1 MASTPLQGR
10 QTMVAI
16 EDKVGLLR
24 RPATYPDAP
33 GRVDVVETHMSWVFL
48 TDRYAY
54 KMKKPVRYDF
64 LDFSTLALRQRDCE
78 EEVRLNRR
86 FAPDVYLGTVPL
98 TVDAHGNL
106 HLGDEG
112 EVIDASRDGRG
123 TSPGMGEVDRAGS
136 ERSRPRREQVVE
148 WLVKMRRL
156 PAERM
161 LDNMI
166 RQRSAQDTDV
176 GNVAMLLA
184 RFYQGCSPVELSG
197 EQYRAGFTN
206 AMEFNLRELSVP
218 EYALPQRLIEQLH
231 AAQRSFISREAGL
244 FDARV
249 EAGKIVEGHGDL
261 RPEHICLTPE
271 PVIIDCL
278 EFNRRLRIV
287 DPADELAFLAMECE
301 RLGAPLVGD
310 WLFQTYVQVTHD
322 QPAARLV
329 YFYKMFRACLR
340 ARFAIGHV
348 RELEKQD
355 WPKWQHSAGEYLHLA
370 EGYRVR
376 LAEP

>member
-1 MASTPLQGR
+1 MVSTPLEGQ
-10 QTMVAI
+10 QTNTAT
-16 EDKVGLLR
+16 EAKVGVLR

-98 TVDAHGNL
+98 TLDAYGNL
-106 HLGDEG
+106 HLGGEG

-123 TSPGMGEVDRAGS
+123 TSTGMGEVDRVGS
-136 ERSRPRREQVVE
+136 EQSRPRREQAVE

-166 RQRSAQDTDV
+166 RQRTVQEADI
-176 GNVAMLLA
+176 GKLAMLLA

-197 EQYRAGFTN
+197 EQYRAEFMN
-206 AMEFNLRELSVP
+206 ALELNRRELSVP
-218 EYALPQRLIEQLH
+218 EYALPRRLIEQLH

-261 RPEHICLTPE
+261 RPEHICLAPD

-278 EFNRRLRIV
+278 EFNRRFRIV
-287 DPADELAFLAMECE
+287 DPVDELAFLAMECE
-301 RLGAPLVGD
+301 RRGAPWIGD
-310 WLFQTYVQVTHD
+310 RLFHTYTQVTRD
-322 QPAARLV
+322 LPATRLV
-329 YFYKMFRACLR
+329 LFYKIFRACLR

-348 RELEKQD
+348 RELEKKD
-355 WPKWQHSAGEYLHLA
+355 WPKWQQSAEEYVHLA
-370 EGYRVR
+370 ESYCGQ
-376 LAEP
+376 LTEL

>member
-1 MASTPLQGR
+1 MASTPLQDR

-16 EDKVGLLR
+16 EAKVGLLR

-64 LDFSTLALRQRDCE
+64 LDFSTLALRRRDCE

-86 FAPDVYLGTVPL
+86 LAPDVYLGTVPL
-98 TVDAHGNL
+98 TRDASGNL
-106 HLGDEG
+106 HLGGEG
-112 EVIDASRDGRG
+112 E
-123 TSPGMGEVDRAGS
+123 
-136 ERSRPRREQVVE
+136 VVE

-161 LDNMI
+161 LDHMI
-166 RQRSAQDTDV
+166 RQRSVQEADV
-176 GNVAMLLA
+176 RELALLLA
-184 RFYQGCSPVELSG
+184 RFYRGCPPVELSA

-206 AMEFNLRELSVP
+206 ALQLTLRELSVP
-218 EYALPQRLIEQLH
+218 DYALPRRLVGQLH
-231 AAQRSFISREAGL
+231 AAQAHFLSREAGL

-287 DPADELAFLAMECE
+287 DPVDELAFLAMECE
-301 RLGAPLVGD
+301 RLDAPRVGD

-340 ARFAIGHV
+340 ARFAIAHV

-355 WPKWQHSAGEYLHLA
+355 WPKWQHSAAEYLRLA
-370 EGYRVR
+370 EDYRAR

>member
-1 MASTPLQGR
+1 MI
-10 QTMVAI
+10 AI
-16 EDKVGLLR
+16 EAKVDLLR

-33 GRVDVVETHMSWVFL
+33 DRVDVVETHMSWVFL

-98 TVDAHGNL
+98 TLDAHGNM
-106 HLGDEG
+106 HLGGKG
-112 EVIDASRDGRG
+112 EVIDVSRDGCG
-123 TSPGMGEVDRAGS
+123 TSPGMGEVNRAAS

-148 WLVKMRRL
+148 WLVKMCRL

-161 LDNMI
+161 LDHI
-166 RQRSAQDTDV
+166 ISQRTVQDADV
-176 GNVAMLLA
+176 GKLAMLLA
-184 RFYQGCSPVELSG
+184 RFYQGCPPVELSAG
-197 EQYRAGFTN
+197 QYRAGFRN
-206 AMEFNLRELSVP
+206 SMELNLRELSVP
-218 EYALPQRLIEQLH
+218 EYALPRRLIETLH
-231 AAQRSFISREAGL
+231 VAQETFLSQESGL

-261 RPEHICLTPE
+261 RPEHICLTPV

-278 EFNRRLRIV
+278 EFNRRLRMV

-301 RLGAPLVGD
+301 RLGAPHVGD
-310 WLFQTYVQVTHD
+310 RLFQSYAQITRD
-322 QPAARLV
+322 QPAAGLM
-329 YFYKMFRACLR
+329 YFYKIFRACLR
-340 ARFAIGHV
+340 ARFAIGHA
-348 RELEKQD
+348 RELEKKD
-355 WPKWQHSAGEYLHLA
+355 WPKWQHSAEEYLHLA
-370 EGYRVR
+370 EGYREQFSG
-376 LAEP
+376 L

>member
-10 QTMVAI
+10 QSKIAL
-16 EDKVGLLR
+16 EAKVGLLR
-24 RPATYPDAP
+24 RPDAYPDAP

-64 LDFSTLALRQRDCE
+64 LDFSTLALRRRDCE

-98 TVDAHGNL
+98 TVDASGNL
-106 HLGDEG
+106 RLGGAG
-112 EVIDASRDGRG
+112 EEI
-123 TSPGMGEVDRAGS
+123 
-136 ERSRPRREQVVE
+136 E
-148 WLVKMRRL
+148 WLVRMRRL

-166 RQRSAQDTDV
+166 RQRSVQDTDV

>member
-1 MASTPLQGR
+1 MESTPLQGR
-10 QTMVAI
+10 QTIIAI
-16 EDKVGLLR
+16 EAKVGLLR

-98 TVDAHGNL
+98 TVDGCGNL
-106 HLGDEG
+106 HLGGEG
-112 EVIDASRDGRG
+112 EVI
-123 TSPGMGEVDRAGS
+123 
-136 ERSRPRREQVVE
+136 E

-166 RQRSAQDTDV
+166 RQRTVQEEDV
-176 GNVAMLLA
+176 GKLAMLLA
-184 RFYQGCSPVELSG
+184 RFYQGRSPAELSA
-197 EQYRAGFTN
+197 EQYRAEFTN
-206 AMEFNLRELSVP
+206 AMELNLRELSVP
-218 EYALPQRLIEQLH
+218 DYALPRRLIEQLH

-249 EAGKIVEGHGDL
+249 AAEKIVEGHGDL
-261 RPEHICLTPE
+261 RPEHICLTPA

-287 DPADELAFLAMECE
+287 DPADELAFLSMECE
-301 RLGAPLVGD
+301 RLGAPRVGD
-310 WLFQTYVQVTHD
+310 RLFQTYAQVTHD
-322 QPAARLV
+322 QPAAGLV
-329 YFYKMFRACLR
+329 YFYKSFRACLR
-340 ARFAIGHV
+340 ARFAIGHA
-348 RELEKQD
+348 RELEKKD
-355 WPKWQHSAGEYLHLA
+355 WPKWQHNAEEYLRLA
-370 EGYRVR
+370 EGYRER
-376 LAEP
+376 LTGP

>member
-10 QTMVAI
+10 QTTVAI
-16 EDKVGLLR
+16 EAKVGLLR

-33 GRVDVVETHMSWVFL
+33 AHVDVVETHMSWVFL

-64 LDFSTLALRQRDCE
+64 LDFSTLALRRRDCE

-86 FAPDVYLGTVPL
+86 LAPDVYLGTVPL
-98 TVDAHGNL
+98 TRDASGNL
-106 HLGDEG
+106 HLGGAG
-112 EVIDASRDGRG
+112 EVVDASRDGRG
-123 TSPGMGEVDRAGS
+123 TSPGMGEVDCAGS

-161 LDNMI
+161 LDNLI
-166 RQRSAQDTDV
+166 RQRGVQEADIYSL
-176 GNVAMLLA
+176 AMLLA
-184 RFYQGCSPVELSG
+184 RFYQACSPVELSA
-197 EQYRAGFTN
+197 EQYRAEFTN
-206 AMEFNLRELSVP
+206 AVQLNLRELSVP
-218 EYALPQRLIEQLH
+218 DYALPRRLIEQLH
-231 AAQRSFISREAGL
+231 AAQVSFLSREAGL

-249 EAGKIVEGHGDL
+249 AAGKIVEGHGDL

-301 RLGAPLVGD
+301 RLGAPRVGD
-310 WLFQTYVQVTHD
+310 RLFQTYAQVTHD
-322 QPAARLV
+322 QPAAGLV

-370 EGYRVR
+370 EGYRER
-376 LAEP
+376 LSGL

>member
-1 MASTPLQGR
+1 MASTPPQDR
-10 QTMVAI
+10 QTMIAI
-16 EDKVGLLR
+16 EAKVGLLR
-24 RPATYPDAP
+24 RPDAYPDAP

-98 TVDAHGNL
+98 SVDAHGNL
-106 HLGDEG
+106 HLGGAG
-112 EVIDASRDGRG
+112 E
-123 TSPGMGEVDRAGS
+123 
-136 ERSRPRREQVVE
+136 VVE

-161 LDNMI
+161 LDHMI
-166 RQRSAQDTDV
+166 RQRSLQEADV
-176 GNVAMLLA
+176 GRVAMLLA
-184 RFYQGCSPVELSG
+184 RFYRGCPPVELSG
-197 EQYRAGFTN
+197 EQYRTGISS
-206 AMEFNLRELSVP
+206 AMELNLRELSVP

-231 AAQRSFISREAGL
+231 AAQSSFIGRDAGL

-249 EAGKIVEGHGDL
+249 AAGKIVEGHGDL
-261 RPEHICLTPE
+261 RPEHVCLTPV

-301 RLGAPLVGD
+301 RLGAPRVGD
-310 WLFQTYVQVTHD
+310 WLFQSYAQVTHD

-329 YFYKMFRACLR
+329 YFYKSFRACLR
-340 ARFAIGHV
+340 ARFAIAHV
-348 RELEKQD
+348 RELEKKD
-355 WPKWQHSAGEYLHLA
+355 WPKWQHSAAEYLRLA
-370 EGYRVR
+370 EGYCAR
-376 LAEP
+376 LAET